1 MEGKD
6 FLKKVPLFSELS
18 EEDLDRLITIS
29 REKFYPKD
37 SVIFQ
42 REEVGNFFFLICSGR
57 VKVVIETEDGK
68 EAILSILYPTEFFG
82 EMSLLDGEPRS
93 ASIVALEDT
102 RVLIIQRDEFLKL
115 LYTHPEMSLKILKT
129 LSLRLRKANRQI
141 ETLMFFDAPGRIA
154 RILLDIVL
162 DKGIK
167 TEKGIAVDLD
177 FTRQELGSLI
187 GVSRE
192 TATRT
197 LKTFED
203 EGIIT
208 VEKNHIIVH
217 NLEKLKKRIY

>member
-1 MEGKD
+1 MEVRD
-6 FLKKVPLFSELS
+6 FLKKVPLFSGLS

-57 VKVVIETEDGK
+57 VKVIIETEDGK

-93 ASIVALEDT
+93 ASIVALEYT
-102 RVLIIQRDEFLKL
+102 RVLIIQRDEFLNL
-115 LYTHPEMSLKILKT
+115 LSKHPEMSLKILKT
-129 LSLRLRKANRQI
+129 LSLRLRKANKQI

-162 DKGIK
+162 DKGAK

-192 TATRT
+192 TATRV
-197 LKTFED
+197 LKNFEE

>member
-1 MEGKD
+1 MEGKE
-6 FLKKVPLFSELS
+6 FLKKVPIFSGLSDSDLEL
-18 EEDLDRLITIS
+18 LLGIS
-29 REKFYPKD
+29 RERLYPKD
-37 SVIFQ
+37 SIIFQ
-42 REEVGNFFFLICSGR
+42 KDDVGNFFFLICSGR
-57 VKVVIETEDGK
+57 VKVVIETEEGK

-93 ASIVALEDT
+93 ATIVALEDT
-102 RVLIIQRDEFLKL
+102 RVLLIQRDDFMKL
-115 LYTHPEMSLKILKT
+115 LQKYPDISLKILKA

-154 RILLDIVL
+154 RVLLEIVL
-162 DKGIK
+162 DKGVK
-167 TEKGIAVDLD
+167 TDKGIVIDLD

-197 LKTFED
+197 LKAFED

-217 NLEKLKKRIY
+217 SIEKLKNRIY

>member
-1 MEGKD
+1 MEGKE

-18 EEDLDRLITIS
+18 DEDLDRLLSIS

-42 REEVGNFFFLICSGR
+42 RDEVGNFFFIICFGR

-93 ASIVALEDT
+93 ATIIALENT

-115 LYTHPEMSLKILKT
+115 LYNHPEISLKILKT

-162 DKGIK
+162 DKGVK

-197 LKTFED
+197 LKAFED
-203 EGIIT
+203 EGIIS
-208 VEKNHIIVH
+208 VEKNHIIIH
-217 NLEKLKKRIY
+217 DIEKLKRRIY